1 MVSDLYSVM
10 TDTHIN
16 VSESVIIVYLK
27 HFMIHLRHKSERK
40 SFDVKF

>member
-27 HFMIHLRHKSERK
+27 HLSDSSEA
-40 SFDVKF
+40 